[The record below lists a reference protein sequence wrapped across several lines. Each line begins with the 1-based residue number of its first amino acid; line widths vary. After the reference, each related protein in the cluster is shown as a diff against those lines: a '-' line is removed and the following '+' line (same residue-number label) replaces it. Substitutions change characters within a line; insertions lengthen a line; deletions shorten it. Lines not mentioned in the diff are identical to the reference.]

1 MREFNEG
8 MLSFGCCFLWVHEF
22 EYLIPQLV
30 VLLWERVELSGSRA
44 YIKGVGLLSVLI
56 HDVQPS
62 FDLTPFY
69 FLVH

>member
-1 MREFNEG
+1 MREFNGG
-8 MLSFGCCFLWVHEF
+8 MLSLGYCFLWTHEF

-30 VLLWERVELSGSRA
+30 GLLWEHIELSGSSV
-44 YIKGVGLLSVLI
+44 YIKGADLWSVII